1 MEKKMKILNNLEELS
16 LEIKKVLSPLMP
28 LSFPKIETYISTV
41 LDNLRENN
49 IVLPTEMK
57 YREVIEAIKNIVKN
71 EIDSHNKNKINSL
84 SKYAKKLLDGK
95 SVLVDYVDS
104 ENNHSYTLYQFSF
117 NQKHSYDKTI
127 LVLKSI
133 QVSENIIKLE
143 SEQHYLFIESFI
155 TPLRMVD
162 EDGNVVYRYHHNV
175 YPFSNEDFDK
185 ILEGLVKPRLVEINV
200 KMDILYNRIINQ
212 NIQNGDMVHE

>member
-1 MEKKMKILNNLEELS
+1 MKTLNNLEELS

-28 LSFPKIETYISTV
+28 LSFPKIETYITTV

-71 EIDSHNKNKINSL
+71 EIDSHNKNKTNSL
-84 SKYAKKLLDGK
+84 SIYAKKLLDGK